1 MRLIE
6 APGLAAVP
14 GLRHAFFTRQGGV
27 SEGLFA
33 SLNMGRRSG
42 DDPRNIAAN
51 RARAAAA
58 LGFPSEV
65 LVTALQVHSPTCIS
79 VREPWTP
86 EAAPEAD
93 ALATD
98 RPGILL
104 GVLTADC
111 GPVLLADREAR
122 VIGAAHAG
130 WKGALGGVLESVLEA
145 MTSLGARPK
154 RVTAVIGPAI
164 AQASYE
170 VGPELALRFQ
180 EADPA
185 SPSCFAPVPG
195 SDRLLFDLKAYA
207 ASRLRRAGVEQIE
220 TLPHDT
226 AAEEDLFFSYRRTT
240 RSGERQFGI
249 QLSAIGLVE

>member
-6 APGLAAVP
+6 APGLAAVA

-27 SEGLFA
+27 SQGLFA

-42 DDPRNIAAN
+42 DEPGNIAAN

-58 LGFPSEV
+58 LGFPSEA
-65 LVTALQVHSPTCIS
+65 LVTALQVHSPTCIT

-111 GPVLLADREAR
+111 GPVLLADPEAR

-130 WKGALGGVLESVLEA
+130 WKGALGGVLESVLETMA
-145 MTSLGARPK
+145 SLGARPD

-170 VGPELALRFQ
+170 VGPELAQRFQ
-180 EADPA
+180 AADPA

-207 ASRLRRAGVEQIE
+207 TSRLCRAGVERIE

-240 RSGERQFGI
+240 KRGAGQFGI